1 MHMYMHMHMYMCMH
15 MHMYSALLFGLAAC
29 GSQTTASPRT
39 KSMTVRSPLTTDDSL
54 EADYRPLQPQGAQA
68 VIAELRSVRALNL
81 RERMGK
87 NPYVQPSVEDYAAR
101 MKSYQALDFDLK
113 TSDVHVLEQMRK
125 TKATLLYEDVLDLL
139 AYVLIG
145 VGTALVAF
153 CIFAAVQHLD
163 ELKHGLALD
172 WLREGNVAAAFCWW
186 LGVSLAYGL
195 ASSLLVVFLSPE
207 AAGSGV
213 PEVKAYLN
221 GTRVPR
227 FLRPACAL
235 VKAVGVCFSV
245 AAGLVIGKE
254 GPLIHIGG
262 ALGSLLSHELAPASA
277 STSGGPRSCRRR
289 FPRVIVRP
297 DRQRRDFVSA
307 GAAAGVAAAFS
318 SPLGGMCFAF
328 EEAASYWQVN
338 LTWRVLLSS
347 IVTVSVLWTVE
358 ALRQGR
364 SSFFGLLKFGSFSD
378 APLFEIWELPLLAV
392 LGVVGGLLGALFCSL
407 NARLSIWRISH
418 VAPHKWRCVAEVLVV
433 VAVTAAVAF
442 WVPFAFVD
450 RCRPAVP
457 NYQCAHSCAIPGDP
471 DAAKVACGQF
481 SSNCTDVAHY
491 VDLPCAG
498 GAGGYL
504 NSSEFNTYATLTWQR
519 TEGDAIL
526 AFFHSPGRF
535 DKAALLVFAVL
546 TFILAVVAYGIQ
558 VPSGLFV
565 PCIVMGCSWGRL
577 WGEIL
582 RDWMGPQIMPGTYAL
597 VGAASM
603 LAGVTRLT
611 ITLAVILYETTNQVT
626 LGIPTMIAIL
636 VAKVVAD
643 QFNISLYD
651 IHIALKALPFIE
663 PEPPLAIHGMSA
675 REVMNEPC
683 VTIRSVGPALQVVE
697 ELRDCK
703 HSAFPLTD
711 SNGKYCGMV
720 MRDWLVLL
728 LERQAHVA
736 LQCPSATDCPTSTPP
751 TSATSTASAAS
762 ATSTAS
768 AASAASTVPAAP
780 AASSNSAA
788 FATSSETHALC
799 LEKDGEHSG
808 GLVLP
813 EDFRWQRMHSSHIEA
828 GSLQLS
834 DEASEA
840 ISPRAILDLRPYMDT
855 GAVTVSETSPA
866 TQCFELFR
874 RHGLRHLPVHNTE
887 NEPVGMITRQE
898 LTTDFHVA
906 SLLRSTITSFT
917 Q

>member
-1 MHMYMHMHMYMCMH
+1 ME
-15 MHMYSALLFGLAAC
+15 STLRESTL
-29 GSQTTASPRT
+29 
-39 KSMTVRSPLTTDDSL
+39 RSPLTDNS
-54 EADYRPLQPQGAQA
+54 
-68 VIAELRSVRALNL
+68 IAALRSVSLNL

-125 TKATLLYEDVLDLL
+125 TKAALLYEGILDLL
-139 AYVLIG
+139 AYILIG
-145 VGTALVAF
+145 VATGLVAF
-153 CIFAAVQHLD
+153 CIFASVHLLH
-163 ELKHGLALD
+163 ELKHGFALD
-172 WLREGNVAAAFCWW
+172 RLQEGNVGAAFGWW

-195 ASSLLVVFLSPE
+195 VSSVLVVFLSPE

-227 FLRPACAL
+227 FLWPACAL
-235 VKAVGVCFSV
+235 VKAVGICFSV

-277 STSGGPRSCRRR
+277 TTSGPLSCRRCFSR
-289 FPRVIVRP
+289 LIVRP

-307 GAAAGVAAAFS
+307 GAAAGVAAAFG

-338 LTWRVLLSS
+338 LTWRVLLSCT
-347 IVTVSVLWTVE
+347 VTVTVLWAVE
-358 ALRQGR
+358 ALQQGR
-364 SSFFGLLKFGSFSD
+364 SSFFGLLKFASFSD
-378 APLFEIWELPLLAV
+378 TPLFEVWELPLLAV
-392 LGVVGGLLGALFCSL
+392 LGVVGGLMGALFCSL
-407 NARLSIWRISH
+407 NAHLSIWRISH
-418 VAPHKWRCVAEVLVV
+418 VAPYKRRCVFEVLAV
-433 VAVTAAVAF
+433 VAITAAVAF
-442 WVPFAFVD
+442 WVPFAFLD
-450 RCRPAVP
+450 QCRPAVP
-457 NYQCAHSCAIPGDP
+457 NHQRGESNASNVMCDRFLSN
-471 DAAKVACGQF
+471 
-481 SSNCTDVAHY
+481 SSDLVHY

-498 GAGGYL
+498 GADGYL
-504 NSSEFNTYATLTWQR
+504 NSSEFSTYATLTWQNN
-519 TEGDAIL
+519 EGDAII

-535 DKAALLVFAVL
+535 DKTALLVYAVL
-546 TFILAVVAYGIQ
+546 TFVLAVVAYGIQ

-565 PCIVMGCSWGRL
+565 PCILMGCSWGRL

-582 RDWMGPQIMPGTYAL
+582 RDWMGPQIIPGTYAL

-603 LAGVTRLT
+603 LTGVTRLT

-626 LGIPTMIAIL
+626 LGIPMMMAIL
-636 VAKVVAD
+636 VAKAVAD

-663 PEPPLAIHGMSA
+663 PEPPLAIHGLRA

-683 VTIRSVGPALQVVE
+683 VTLRSVGPALQVAE
-697 ELRDCK
+697 ELRECK

-728 LERQAHVA
+728 LERQAHVGLPYPSVPDSPA
-736 LQCPSATDCPTSTPP
+736 ATIPVSGPAASTTSIAAASAASAASIPSVAASAAFAPSAA
-751 TSATSTASAAS
+751 SAASAAS
-762 ATSTAS
+762 ATSAVSAS
-768 AASAASTVPAAP
+768 
-780 AASSNSAA
+780 
-788 FATSSETHALC
+788 FATFAARHARCVEKASEN
-799 LEKDGEHSG
+799 SG
-808 GLVLP
+808 DLVLP

-834 DEASEA
+834 GEAAQA

-855 GAVTVSETSPA
+855 GAVTVSEISPA

-874 RHGLRHLPVHNTE
+874 RHGLRHLPVCNAD

-906 SLLRSTITSFT
+906 SLLRSTISSLT

>member
-1 MHMYMHMHMYMCMH
+1 
-15 MHMYSALLFGLAAC
+15 
-29 GSQTTASPRT
+29 
-39 KSMTVRSPLTTDDSL
+39 
-54 EADYRPLQPQGAQA
+54 
-68 VIAELRSVRALNL
+68 
-81 RERMGK
+81 MGK
-87 NPYVQPSVEDYAAR
+87 NPYVQPTVEGYVAR

-125 TKATLLYEDVLDLL
+125 KATKATLLYEDILDLL
-139 AYVLIG
+139 AYILIG
-145 VGTALVAF
+145 AATGLVAF
-153 CIFAAVQHLD
+153 CIFAFVHLLN
-163 ELKHGLALD
+163 ELKHGFALD
-172 WLREGNVAAAFCWW
+172 QLQEGNVGAAFGWW

-195 ASSLLVVFLSPE
+195 ISSMLVVFLSPE

-213 PEVKAYLN
+213 PEIKAYLN

-262 ALGSLLSHELAPASA
+262 ALGSLLSHELAPTSAAASG
-277 STSGGPRSCRRR
+277 SRSRRR
-289 FPRVIVRP
+289 CFPRLIVRP

-347 IVTVSVLWTVE
+347 IVTVTVLWTVQ
-358 ALRQGR
+358 ASQQGR
-364 SSFFGLLKFGSFSD
+364 SSFFGLLKFASFSD
-378 APLFEIWELPLLAV
+378 TPLFEVWELPLLAV
-392 LGVVGGLLGALFCSL
+392 LGVVGGLMGALFCSL

-418 VAPHKWRCVAEVLVV
+418 VAPYKWRQITEVLVV
-433 VAVTAAVAF
+433 VAITAAVAF
-442 WVPFAFVD
+442 WVPFAFLD

-457 NYQCAHSCAIPGDP
+457 NYQREHSCAMPGDP
-471 DAAKVACGQF
+471 DASKVMCDQF
-481 SSNCTDVAHY
+481 LSNSTDLAHY

-498 GAGGYL
+498 GVGGYL
-504 NSSEFNTYATLTWQR
+504 NSSEFNTYATLTWQNK
-519 TEGDAIL
+519 EGDAIL

-535 DKAALLVFAVL
+535 DKAALLVYAVL

-582 RDWMGPQIMPGTYAL
+582 RDWMGPQIIPGTYAL

-611 ITLAVILYETTNQVT
+611 ITLAVVLYETTNQVT
-626 LGIPTMIAIL
+626 LGVPTMIAIL

-643 QFNISLYD
+643 QFNVSLYD

-683 VTIRSVGPALQVVE
+683 VTIRSVGPALQVAE

-711 SNGKYCGMV
+711 SDGKYCGMV

-736 LQCPSATDCPTSTPP
+736 LQYPSPPDCPAAAIP
-751 TSATSTASAAS
+751 TSGPAASTASI
-762 ATSTAS
+762 
-768 AASAASTVPAAP
+768 AASAA
-780 AASSNSAA
+780 ASAS
-788 FATSSETHALC
+788 FATSAERHALC
-799 LEKDGEHSG
+799 VEKANENSG

-813 EDFRWQRMHSSHIEA
+813 EDFRWQRTHSSHIEA

-834 DEASEA
+834 DEAAQA

-855 GAVTVSETSPA
+855 GAVTVSEISPA

-874 RHGLRHLPVHNTE
+874 RHGLRHLPVCNAD

-898 LTTDFHVA
+898 LTTDFYVA